1 MNKQELRYNK
11 YYEIASKE
19 PEKSVE
25 YIIELEDRMMDLL
38 SKTEQQLILSSQADN
53 PEYPRNGSTLMERSH
68 GRKGWLCIAC
78 IANV

>member
-38 SKTEQQLILSSQADN
+38 SKTEQ
-53 PEYPRNGSTLMERSH
+53 
-68 GRKGWLCIAC
+68 
-78 IANV
+78 

>member
-38 SKTEQQLILSSQADN
+38 SKAEQ
-53 PEYPRNGSTLMERSH
+53 
-68 GRKGWLCIAC
+68 
-78 IANV
+78 